1 LRASYLHDKALQ
13 TLFRE
18 DNRVSKLYN
27 CSNKPVNASEERL
40 VSECCTVFFCS
51 SVLLRLFC
59 IINTLHV
66 GVDYLII
73 YLLCRIL
80 GGGVEI
86 FFGGVNIL
94 FGRVIANIGGS
105 TPLQPPPRQKIRL
118 RFKGFQ
124 RFKKYF

>member
-1 LRASYLHDKALQ
+1 M
-13 TLFRE
+13 
-18 DNRVSKLYN
+18 
-27 CSNKPVNASEERL
+27 NASEERL

-80 GGGVEI
+80 GGGGGVEN
-86 FFGGVNIL
+86 FFGGVDIL
-94 FGRVIANIGGS
+94 FGGGG
-105 TPLQPPPRQKIRL
+105 L
-118 RFKGFQ
+118 
-124 RFKKYF
+124 

>member
-1 LRASYLHDKALQ
+1 MQASYLHDKALQ
-13 TLFRE
+13 TLFRG

-27 CSNKPVNASEERL
+27 CSNKPVNTSEERL
-40 VSECCTVFFCS
+40 VSEYCTVFFYL

-73 YLLCRIL
+73 FYYAEYW

-86 FFGGVNIL
+86 FFGGVDIL
-94 FGRVIANIGGS
+94 FGGVIANIGRGS
-105 TPLQPPPRQKIRL
+105 TSLHPPPHKIRL
-118 RFKGFQ
+118 CFVIYRFL
-124 RFKKYF
+124 YI